1 MSRRIIVNGTQAL
14 GFNVNVGIF
23 YEAVPVRMR
32 ERERDHSA
40 RTIVPYKTKF
50 KILISRKQEIQKL
63 EIKKNNG

>member
-23 YEAVPVRMR
+23 YEAVRMR